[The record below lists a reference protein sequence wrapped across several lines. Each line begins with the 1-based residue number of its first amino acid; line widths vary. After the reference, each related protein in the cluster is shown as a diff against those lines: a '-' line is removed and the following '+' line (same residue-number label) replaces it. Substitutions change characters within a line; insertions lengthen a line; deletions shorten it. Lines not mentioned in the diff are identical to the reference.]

1 MSEYKN
7 ADASAV
13 IMEKY
18 IRIFFIIMWDNIINP
33 IYLKPDFF
41 IYLITLMYSLMSLL
55 FVFIKLITLLL
66 FFYY

>member
-7 ADASAV
+7 ADTSAV

-18 IRIFFIIMWDNIINP
+18 FWKNVFLVRDKNINS

-41 IYLITLMYSLMSLL
+41 ILL
-55 FVFIKLITLLL
+55 FLYLWMYL
-66 FFYY
+66 